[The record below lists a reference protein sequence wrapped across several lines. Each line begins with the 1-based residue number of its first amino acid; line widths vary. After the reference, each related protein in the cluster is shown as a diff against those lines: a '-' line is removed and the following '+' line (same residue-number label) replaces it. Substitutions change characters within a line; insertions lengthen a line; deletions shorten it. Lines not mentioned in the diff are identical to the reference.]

1 MKDTT
6 KSSFSDRCYKLV
18 SLIPKGKV
26 STYTEIA
33 NALNSKGYRA
43 VGNAMAK
50 NPNLISIPCH
60 RIVKSNSMVGG
71 YVLGTNKKVK
81 LLKREG
87 VAVRNGKIV
96 DFDNIIYRFK

>member
-1 MKDTT
+1 MNSKNN
-6 KSSFSDRCYKLV
+6 FNNRCYKIV
-18 SLIPKGKV
+18 SSIPKGKI
-26 STYTEIA
+26 STYGDIA
-33 NALNSKGYRA
+33 KVLGTKAYQA

-60 RIVKSNSMVGG
+60 RIVRSNSMVGG
-71 YVLGTNKKVK
+71 YVLGTDKKVK

-96 DFDNIIYRFK
+96 DFDNIIHRFK

>member
-1 MKDTT
+1 MN
-6 KSSFSDRCYKLV
+6 FNYRCYKILH
-18 SLIPKGKV
+18 LIPKGKI
-26 STYTEIA
+26 STYKEIA
-33 NALNSKGYRA
+33 EALNTKAYRA

-50 NPNLISIPCH
+50 NQNLISIPCH
-60 RIVKSNSMVGG
+60 RIVRSNSMVGG
-71 YVLGTNKKVK
+71 YVLGTDKKVK